1 MASAKQSR
9 LEKLHAMFTET
20 LISELK
26 EGHRDPQT
34 GARLP
39 TPSATL
45 SVIRSFLSDA
55 GIKPVSNSPAHRRL
69 MDIAL
74 PFKGDEQPSKVN

>member
-26 EGHRDPQT
+26 DGHIDPET
-34 GARLP
+34 GEKLP
-39 TPSATL
+39 TPAATL
-45 SVIRSFLSDA
+45 SVIRSFLADA
-55 GIKPVSNSPAHRRL
+55 GIKPVNDSPVHQRL

-74 PFKGDEQPSKVN
+74 PFKSTDEQKAPH